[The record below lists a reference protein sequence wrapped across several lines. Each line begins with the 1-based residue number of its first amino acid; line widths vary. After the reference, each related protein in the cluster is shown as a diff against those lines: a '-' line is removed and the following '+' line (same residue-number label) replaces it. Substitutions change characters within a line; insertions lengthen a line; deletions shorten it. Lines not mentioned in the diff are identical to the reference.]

1 MVHYYKRVTH
11 LNNVYRYMMIYT
23 GVSGVGSCMAIGVED
38 LLPGYLLDRTV
49 SMLECLFCLK
59 F

>member
-1 MVHYYKRVTH
+1 
-11 LNNVYRYMMIYT
+11 MMIYT

-38 LLPGYLLDRTV
+38 LLPGYLLDRTG